1 MREVMHYGARAENS
15 AERVVL
21 APRLQD
27 HLTVVTDGMVN
38 GRAERLRGVGH
49 RTHHARRPP

>member
-38 GRAERLRGVGH
+38 GRAVVVPTDTYR
-49 RTHHARRPP
+49 A